1 MNPPIAPAT
10 EDFALDERQ
19 QAIFNSLKVVTFF
32 ITTVC
37 NARCETCFYWQHL
50 NDPDANN
57 LTLDEIT
64 RIARGMPN
72 FPHLLISG
80 GEPIMR
86 KEMPEIVDIFVRE
99 AGVQTLDMPTNGL
112 LGRKVVEGVERLL
125 DLHPQLLITVGLSL
139 DGFEETHDRLR
150 AVPGNF
156 QKLWQ
161 TLDAL
166 NEMRY
171 RRVKAAEAGEGPYP
185 MLRVLTLTC
194 VNNQNLDEVEALA
207 DWVSANKDVDGMMF
221 ECLRGEP
228 KDPDL
233 APPSPAQFDRI
244 IQKSMEVNS
253 DLMGRRFPDDR
264 PARLAYVRGVYRM
277 QREHLVGGKI
287 PTTCQAGVNLAVLEP
302 DGRVRL
308 CELLDEVGDL
318 RQNGL
323 DWKRVFF
330 SEEANRQRRWITEAR
345 CSCTHCVNLGHSI
358 DAGKNTRLQRQVD
371 QKIFDKTR
379 L

>member
-1 MNPPIAPAT
+1 MNPPPVAAP
-10 EDFALDERQ
+10 ESLVLDEDQ
-19 QAIFNSLKVVTFF
+19 QAIFNSLKVLTFF

-37 NARCETCFYWQHL
+37 NAKCETCFYWQHL
-50 NDPDANN
+50 NDPEANN

-64 RIARGMPN
+64 QIARGMPN
-72 FPHLLISG
+72 FPHLLVSG
-80 GEPIMR
+80 GEPIMH
-86 KEMPEIVDIFVRE
+86 KELPEIVDIFVRE
-99 AGVQTLDMPTNGL
+99 ANIQSLDMPTNGL
-112 LGRKVVEGVERLL
+112 LGRKVVEGAERIL
-125 DLHPQLLITVGLSL
+125 DMHPQLLITIGLSL

-156 QKLWQ
+156 KKLWQ

-185 MLRVLTLTC
+185 LLRVLTLTC
-194 VNNQNLDEVEALA
+194 VNNQNLDEAEALA
-207 DWVSANKDVDGMMF
+207 DWVRANKDVDGMMF

-228 KDPDL
+228 KDPEL

-253 DLMGRRFPDDR
+253 DLMGRRFPEDR
-264 PARLAYVRGVYRM
+264 GARLAYVRGVYRM
-277 QREHLVGGKI
+277 QRQHLVTGKI
-287 PTTCQAGVNLAVLEP
+287 PTTCQAGANLAVLEP
-302 DGRVRL
+302 DGRVRF

-318 RQNGL
+318 RQSEF
-323 DWKRVFF
+323 DWKRVMF
-330 SEEANRQRRWITEAR
+330 SEEAQHQRRWIREAR

-358 DAGKNTRLQRQVD
+358 DNGLRTRLQRKID
-371 QKIFDKTR
+371 QRIFEGSGG
-379 L
+379 